1 MITNGPYLEDA
12 MLFRHAYEDAIYA
25 SSTLSQRAHNLALA
39 LARICDW
46 KTGRGAVRSN
56 RQLARLC
63 KTSPATISRA
73 RGELIAAGFL
83 SVPPGHT
90 SGLSCEHTLLIPDG
104 SRVFN
109 GAEDESTW
117 PVWSGGTLV
126 NLTNP
131 LIKLT
136 HPPSQIDAP
145 PHQIDAHTIVPIT
158 DHNQIMRESAHAP
171 AEAATPEQAR
181 EADAPLSPEQI
192 GPEQQ
197 TSAVTAEIVETVQ
210 ADVAP
215 PVEVVTAEIVE
226 NTRAVE
232 QPPVTGQALMGE
244 GHSKASDTP
253 ELPEDMRRLRDE
265 LRAGREALAER
276 DRHVASLPGPDVYLA
291 ELRELITVEHDL
303 LWRSESAWHQLIN
316 NARRDGWT
324 PAQLTERVHWCVVHY
339 ATARKAW
346 RPQWLLS
353 DVGRYDEGTAH
364 VLNKAEAQHQRRVIE
379 SEGYLGQ
386 GQRRHAADLND
397 VGL

>member
-1 MITNGPYLEDA
+1 MKPKRDPKDLAMSYTDDWRRALLNAPDLSARAKLLGVVLAQHANWQTGSDA
-12 MLFRHAYEDAIYA
+12 YPSNNTIAAMM
-25 SSTLSQRAHNLALA
+25 SSS
-39 LARICDW
+39 
-46 KTGRGAVRSN
+46 VRTV
-56 RQLARLC
+56 
-63 KTSPATISRA
+63 KYA
-73 RGELIAAGFL
+73 RGELISAGWIT
-83 SVPPGHT
+83 VDDGCGPGGT
-90 SGLSCEHTLLIPDG
+90 SRHTLLIPHG
-104 SRVFN
+104 KVCEGVQN
-109 GAEDESTW
+109 M
-117 PVWSGGTLV
+117 
-126 NLTNP
+126 
-131 LIKLT
+131 
-136 HPPSQIDAP
+136 HPPVQNMPGGGAKYAP
-145 PHQIDAHTIVPIT
+145 KLSHDPISRTHQK
-158 DHNQIMRESAHAP
+158 NKRERAGAQSRSATH
-171 AEAATPEQAR
+171 EQTR
-181 EADAPLSPEQI
+181 EADALPSPSEQI

-197 TSAVTAEIVETVQ
+197 ASELVTAEDASTVQ
-210 ADVAP
+210 AEVA
-215 PVEVVTAEIVE
+215 
-226 NTRAVE
+226 
-232 QPPVTGQALMGE
+232 PPVTGQALMGE

>member
-1 MITNGPYLEDA
+1 MQYKLEDEDTLMASNYVSRWLRA
-12 MLFRHAYEDAIYA
+12 MQCDARLTFA
-25 SSTLSQRAHNLALA
+25 DKGFAGALA
-39 LARICDW
+39 LFATHE
-46 KTGRGAVRSN
+46 TGRDCYPSNLRLSLMGDVTERSITRYRNKLVATGWIAIVRDGRGREATEVELTFPDASCYDLSLLTRKLDDETRQDCQVKPDTGVTPPTHGPTQKPTQRERAGAQSRS
-56 RQLARLC
+56 
-63 KTSPATISRA
+63 
-73 RGELIAAGFL
+73 
-83 SVPPGHT
+83 V
-90 SGLSCEHTLLIPDG
+90 
-104 SRVFN
+104 
-109 GAEDESTW
+109 
-117 PVWSGGTLV
+117 
-126 NLTNP
+126 
-131 LIKLT
+131 
-136 HPPSQIDAP
+136 
-145 PHQIDAHTIVPIT
+145 AH
-158 DHNQIMRESAHAP
+158 
-171 AEAATPEQAR
+171 EQTR
-181 EADAPLSPEQI
+181 EADALPSPSEQI

-197 TSAVTAEIVETVQ
+197 ASELVTAEDASTVQ
-210 ADVAP
+210 AEVA
-215 PVEVVTAEIVE
+215 
-226 NTRAVE
+226 
-232 QPPVTGQALMGE
+232 PPVTGQALMGE

>member
-1 MITNGPYLEDA
+1 MQYKLEDEDTLMASNYVSRWLRA
-12 MLFRHAYEDAIYA
+12 MQCDARLTFA
-25 SSTLSQRAHNLALA
+25 DKGFAGALA
-39 LARICDW
+39 LFATHE
-46 KTGRGAVRSN
+46 TGRDCYPSNLRLSLMGDVTERSITRYRNKLVATGWIAIVRDGRGREATEVELTFPDASCYDLSLLTRKLDDET
-56 RQLARLC
+56 RQDC
-63 KTSPATISRA
+63 QVK
-73 RGELIAAGFL
+73 
-83 SVPPGHT
+83 
-90 SGLSCEHTLLIPDG
+90 PDTG
-104 SRVFN
+104 VRFQN
-109 GAEDESTW
+109 A
-117 PVWSGGTLV
+117 
-126 NLTNP
+126 NLTNMSTQTRQDCQVKP
-131 LIKLT
+131 DTGVTPPT
-136 HPPSQIDAP
+136 HGPTQKPTQRERAGAQSRSV
-145 PHQIDAHTIVPIT
+145 AH
-158 DHNQIMRESAHAP
+158 
-171 AEAATPEQAR
+171 EQAR
-181 EADAPLSPEQI
+181 EADALPSPSEQI

-197 TSAVTAEIVETVQ
+197 ASELVTAEDASTVQ
-210 ADVAP
+210 AEVA
-215 PVEVVTAEIVE
+215 
-226 NTRAVE
+226 
-232 QPPVTGQALMGE
+232 PPVTGQALMGE

>member
-1 MITNGPYLEDA
+1 MQHIQDTQDTLMSSNYVSRWLRA
-12 MLFRHAYEDAIYA
+12 MLTDPRLSLNEKGMGAILAHFATYETGLDCRPSNEHLIELANCSERNA
-25 SSTLSQRAHNLALA
+25 RRLRSTLIDAGWVRVVRRGNGRDTQLLQLTMADPEHYNLELWKSWEK
-39 LARICDW
+39 REGGQIC
-46 KTGRGAVRSN
+46 
-56 RQLARLC
+56 
-63 KTSPATISRA
+63 
-73 RGELIAAGFL
+73 
-83 SVPPGHT
+83 
-90 SGLSCEHTLLIPDG
+90 
-104 SRVFN
+104 
-109 GAEDESTW
+109 
-117 PVWSGGTLV
+117 
-126 NLTNP
+126 
-131 LIKLT
+131 
-136 HPPSQIDAP
+136 PPSADKNVLPDSTKRTNLSPQHGQICPVSADKN
-145 PHQIDAHTIVPIT
+145 VPLPT
-158 DHNQIMRESAHAP
+158 HRPTQKPTQRESAQRVSRSVTH
-171 AEAATPEQAR
+171 EQAR
-181 EADAPLSPEQI
+181 EADALPSPSEQI

-197 TSAVTAEIVETVQ
+197 ASELVTAEDASTVQ
-210 ADVAP
+210 AEVA
-215 PVEVVTAEIVE
+215 
-226 NTRAVE
+226 
-232 QPPVTGQALMGE
+232 PPVTGQALMGE